1 METDLLDSARSL
13 YGNALVGSV
22 ALAALWEWGGA
33 CRSPAGALRV
43 RWAHNFALWLA
54 GASLTRL
61 VLPVVSVGVALAAAG
76 GEWGLLHLLDA
87 PVWIA
92 VPAGVLALDLAS
104 YLHHRLLHAVP
115 GLWRFHRVHHSDRDF
130 DFTVGFRFHPLEALT
145 TATTGFVAIALVG
158 VSPLAVVVH
167 EVLAGVGT
175 VLQHANA
182 RLPRGLD
189 AVVRGV
195 LVTPDVHRVH
205 HSARVEETDTNFG
218 TVLTWW
224 DRLLGTY
231 RDQPAEGHEGMRIGL
246 EDTREPSRLR
256 LVWLLA
262 HPLLPSTLERRLFH
276 GRDSAAV
283 AG

>member
-1 METDLLDSARSL
+1 METDLLESARGL
-13 YGNALVGSV
+13 YGSALLGSV
-22 ALAALWEWGGA
+22 ALAALWEWWGA
-33 CRSPAGALRV
+33 CRPAQGALRV
-43 RWAHNFALWLA
+43 RWVHNFALWLVGA
-54 GASLTRL
+54 GMARL
-61 VLPVVSVGVALAAAG
+61 VLPVASLGVALAAASG
-76 GEWGLLHLLDA
+76 KWGALHLLDVPA
-87 PVWIA
+87 WLA
-92 VPAGVLALDLAS
+92 VPLGVLALDLAS
-104 YLHHRLLHAVP
+104 YLHHRVLHAVP
-115 GLWRFHRVHHSDRDF
+115 GLWRFHRVHHSDRDL

-145 TATTGFVAIALVG
+145 SSAARFVAIALAG
-158 VSPLAVVVH
+158 VSPLAVVLH

-175 VLQHANA
+175 VMQHANT
-182 RLPRGLD
+182 RLPHRLD

-246 EDTREPSRLR
+246 EDAHEPSRLT

-262 HPLLPSTLERRLFH
+262 HPLLPSALERRLFYR
-276 GRDSAAV
+276 RDSAAV